1 MRILVGMLLLVGA
14 CAPEGEPQGQG
25 QASQAAV
32 PAAELPAAAAA
43 MPAQSPV
50 PAQSAMMAIPDDRE
64 ALKRLEA
71 MGYTIHAEQ
80 GHLHAP
86 GVNSCPQMGDGPV
99 M

>member
-1 MRILVGMLLLVGA
+1 MRFVVGILLGLGA
-14 CAPEGEPQGQG
+14 CSAERQPEQHSVLPEVEAPG
-25 QASQAAV
+25 V
-32 PAAELPAAAAA
+32 PAVAAAAPNRSPPI
-43 MPAQSPV
+43 MP
-50 PAQSAMMAIPDDRE
+50 IPDDPQ

-86 GVNSCPQMGDGPV
+86 GVASCPQMGDSPV

>member
-1 MRILVGMLLLVGA
+1 MRILVGVLLTLGA
-14 CAPEGEPQGQG
+14 CSAERQPED
-25 QASQAAV
+25 QAAL
-32 PAAELPAAAAA
+32 PKAAAAGIPAAAPAA
-43 MPAQSPV
+43 PDSSSPL
-50 PAQSAMMAIPDDRE
+50 MAIPEDPE

-86 GVNSCPQMGDGPV
+86 GVTTCPQMGDGPV

>member
-1 MRILVGMLLLVGA
+1 MRLVALLLMTLAA
-14 CAPEGEPQGQG
+14 CSAERQPEE
-25 QASQAAV
+25 QAVLPEAAASGV
-32 PAAELPAAAAA
+32 PAAAAA
-43 MPAQSPV
+43 APERSP
-50 PAQSAMMAIPDDRE
+50 PIMAIPDDPE

-86 GVNSCPQMGDGPV
+86 GVANCPQMGDSGV

>member
-1 MRILVGMLLLVGA
+1 MRFMVALLLVPAA
-14 CAPEGEPQGQG
+14 CSSERQPEEQTTLPEAAAPGI
-25 QASQAAV
+25 QAAA
-32 PAAELPAAAAA
+32 PAAPARS
-43 MPAQSPV
+43 SPL
-50 PAQSAMMAIPDDRE
+50 MAIPEDPE

-86 GVNSCPQMGDGPV
+86 GVDSCPQMGDSPV

>member
-1 MRILVGMLLLVGA
+1 MRFLVAIVLVLSA
-14 CAPEGEPQGQG
+14 CSAERQPEQQSALPE
-25 QASQAAV
+25 AAATGL
-32 PAAELPAAAAA
+32 PAVAAAA
-43 MPAQSPV
+43 QDRSP
-50 PAQSAMMAIPDDRE
+50 PIMAIPDDPQ

-86 GVNSCPQMGDGPV
+86 GVASCPQMGDSPV

>member
-1 MRILVGMLLLVGA
+1 MRILLVALLGLGA
-14 CAPEGEPQGQG
+14 CSAERQPDDRTALPE
-25 QASQAAV
+25 AA
-32 PAAELPAAAAA
+32 AAGIPAAAPAA
-43 MPAQSPV
+43 PDQSP
-50 PAQSAMMAIPDDRE
+50 PLMAIPEDPE

-86 GVNSCPQMGDGPV
+86 GVTSCPQMGDGPV

>member
-1 MRILVGMLLLVGA
+1 MRIVVGLLLTLGA
-14 CAPEGEPQGQG
+14 CSAERQPQE
-25 QASQAAV
+25 QAASRQ
-32 PAAELPAAAAA
+32 AAAPGIAAAA
-43 MPAQSPV
+43 PAASAAASPL
-50 PAQSAMMAIPDDRE
+50 MAIPDDPE

-86 GVNSCPQMGDGPV
+86 GVTGCPQMGDDPV